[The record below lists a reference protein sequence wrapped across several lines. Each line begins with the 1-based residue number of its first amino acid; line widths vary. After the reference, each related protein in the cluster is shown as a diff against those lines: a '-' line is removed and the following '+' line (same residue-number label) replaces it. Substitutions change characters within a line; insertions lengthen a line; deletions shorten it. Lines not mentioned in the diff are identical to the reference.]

1 MGEMRKSRFTDGA
14 WLCLKCWAKE
24 APADRVCASCETGVD
39 TVSAWCKSK
48 RIEGAPWLCKPCYNR
63 EVRTFRFFPPFHAN
77 ANARR
82 SPLRFVSDSPRA
94 VRVSRS
100 SQYTEIITAAGT
112 TCVVCKLSKASG
124 WCNSPDVP
132 GGKVCMKCAMRES
145 RKNNPTSKKQKE

>member
-1 MGEMRKSRFTDGA
+1 MRKSRFTAGA
-14 WLCLKCWAKE
+14 WLCKKCWGKD
-24 APADRVCASCETGVD
+24 APADRVCALCKKGVGA
-39 TVSAWCKSK
+39 VLSWHKSK

-82 SPLRFVSDSPRA
+82 SPPRFGFGSPRA

-100 SQYTEIITAAGT
+100 SQRTEIITAAGT
-112 TCVVCKLSKASG
+112 TCVVCKSSKASG

-132 GGKVCMKCAMRES
+132 GGKVCMKCAMRAFNQ
-145 RKNNPTSKKQKE
+145 KNLTSKKQKK